1 MEHAL
6 DRPVGLRGMI
16 VANSPAS
23 IPLWVEE
30 ANRLRA
36 DLPPDVQET
45 LLRHEAEG
53 TTDTPEY
60 EAAVMV
66 FYERHL
72 CRVPW
77 PECMTRAFAKMD
89 EDPTV
94 YHTMNGPSEFHC
106 IGSLKDWDITDR
118 LPEID
123 IPTLLISGEFDEATP
138 KVVKAVADRIPNSE
152 WVLFEG
158 ASHSTHIEAPE
169 FSQTAVCV
177 DKKRQWKRAKNIW
190 KNSAMRSGLYM
201 IGAPFRLI
209 TKPFKKKPKAG
220 A

>member
-1 MEHAL
+1 ME
-6 DRPVGLRGMI
+6 VG
-16 VANSPAS
+16 P
-23 IPLWVEE
+23 
-30 ANRLRA
+30 
-36 DLPPDVQET
+36 ET
-45 LLRHEAEG
+45 SLFDLLRMEEELEG
-53 TTDTPEY
+53 LLGVTVQVLTPGG
-60 EAAVMV
+60 
-66 FYERHL
+66 L
-72 CRVPW
+72 
-77 PECMTRAFAKMD
+77 AFAKMD

-209 TKPFKKKPKAG
+209 AKPFKKKPKAG

>member
-1 MEHAL
+1 MEEEL
-6 DRPVGLRGMI
+6 EGLLG
-16 VANSPAS
+16 VT
-23 IPLWVEE
+23 
-30 ANRLRA
+30 
-36 DLPPDVQET
+36 VQV
-45 LLRHEAEG
+45 L
-53 TTDTPEY
+53 TPGG
-60 EAAVMV
+60 
-66 FYERHL
+66 L
-72 CRVPW
+72 
-77 PECMTRAFAKMD
+77 AFAKMD

-123 IPTLLISGEFDEATP
+123 IPTLLISGE
-138 KVVKAVADRIPNSE
+138 
-152 WVLFEG
+152 FEG

-209 TKPFKKKPKAG
+209 AKPFKKKPKAG